1 MPFLVHFRLA
11 QIDFKVLFHFTA
23 NSHYELLFV
32 ITFCQLEN
40 FPFCSVNRIHQ
51 SFIFFFFLSLW
62 TNITAHS
69 VTNSMSLI
77 IICER
82 KTEKRDRNNRENV
95 RIIPLV
101 ISTLESILKFV
112 ITPFCLIWGELHF
125 CCVNIIHQSFTFLIL
140 LHLIEHTSAFYKY
153 VPHHNVRERKKR
165 RNIEKCQ
172 KNYLGHIS
180 TLDSVPEQKLCFKSC
195 YKHLSIGTRPT
206 SPRKGGSVLNVAI
219 TRRTLKGVSIGV
231 SILILNYI

>member
-1 MPFLVHFRLA
+1 
-11 QIDFKVLFHFTA
+11 
-23 NSHYELLFV
+23 
-32 ITFCQLEN
+32 
-40 FPFCSVNRIHQ
+40 
-51 SFIFFFFLSLW
+51 
-62 TNITAHS
+62 
-69 VTNSMSLI
+69 MSLI

-112 ITPFCLIWGELHF
+112 ITPFCLIWGELHY

-165 RNIEKCQ
+165 RNIKKCK

-180 TLDSVPEQKLCFKSC
+180 TLDSVPE
-195 YKHLSIGTRPT
+195 HLSIGTRPT

-231 SILILNYI
+231 SILLLNLFNRSGKREEHVDRNMSVKVWAKPDSK